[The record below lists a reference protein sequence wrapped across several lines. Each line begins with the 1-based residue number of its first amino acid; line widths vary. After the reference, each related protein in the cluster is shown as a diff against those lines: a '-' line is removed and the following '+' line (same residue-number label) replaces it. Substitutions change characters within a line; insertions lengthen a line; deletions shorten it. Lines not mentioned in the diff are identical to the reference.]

1 MLFIG
6 RTIAPA
12 INIANKKNAI
22 AIIAGA
28 INNKFTTGVLTK
40 CIFIF

>member
-6 RTIAPA
+6 RTYIQS

-22 AIIAGA
+22 AIIDGA
-28 INNKFTTGVLTK
+28 INNKFVL
-40 CIFIF
+40 